1 MDKKPRLLIVVG
13 PTAVGKTRL
22 GVELAKRWNGEV
34 ISADSMQIYR
44 GMDIGTAKITEEE
57 AEGIPHW
64 GIDLV
69 DPDQPFTVADYQE
82 YAEAKIREIDAR
94 GKLPILVGGTG
105 LYVRSIT
112 DYLDFTEADMDLS
125 FRQALQK
132 EAEEKGVSH
141 LHDKLAQVDPVT
153 AKRLHPNDLRRV
165 IRALEVYHLTGKPM
179 SEAYEEAPEE
189 PKYRMVMIGLTIH
202 DRELLYERINQR
214 VDLMIDQ
221 GLVDEVKRLLQK
233 GYHKGLTSMQAIG
246 YKEIISH
253 LEGMM
258 TLEES
263 IEEVKRGTR
272 RFAKRQ
278 LSWFRRE
285 KRIHWF
291 DVLQKKQDEIHKEI
305 SQMMAGIL

>member
-1 MDKKPRLLIVVG
+1 MDRKPRLLIVAG

-44 GMDIGTAKITEEE
+44 GMDIGTAKITKEEM
-57 AEGIPHW
+57 EGIPHW

-69 DPDQPFTVADYQE
+69 DPDQPFTVADFRQ
-82 YAEAKIREIDAR
+82 YAEEKIREIDAR

-105 LYVRSIT
+105 LYVRAIT
-112 DYLDFTEADMDLS
+112 DSLDFTEASIDRA
-125 FRQALQK
+125 FREMLQR
-132 EAEEKGVSH
+132 EAEEKGVES
-141 LHDKLAQVDPVT
+141 LHARLAQVDPPT
-153 AKRLHPNDLRRV
+153 ARRLHPNDVRRV

-189 PKYRMVMIGLTIH
+189 PKYRMLMIGLTA
-202 DRELLYERINQR
+202 DRAWLYERINQR
-214 VDLMIDQ
+214 VDRMIEQ
-221 GLVDEVKRLLQK
+221 GLVDEVKRLLRQ
-233 GYHKGLTSMQAIG
+233 GYHKNLTAMQAIG
-246 YKEIISH
+246 YKEIIDY
-253 LEGMM
+253 LEGRMS
-258 TLEES
+258 LEEA

-285 KRIHWF
+285 KRMHWL
-291 DVLQKKQDEIHKEI
+291 DVLQQDEREI
-305 SQMMAGIL
+305 YQEIARWVAGIL